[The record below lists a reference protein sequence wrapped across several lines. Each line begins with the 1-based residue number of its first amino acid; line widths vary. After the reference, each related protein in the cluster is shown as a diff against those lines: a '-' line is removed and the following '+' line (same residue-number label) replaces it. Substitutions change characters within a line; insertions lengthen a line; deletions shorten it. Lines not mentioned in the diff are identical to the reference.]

1 MYDLDKKVLNLIDF
15 GAGRTFP
22 TEFLGQYLEIIHGA
36 YTSDKQKIMENS
48 LAMGFL
54 TGEENREMENAHH
67 TGVMIVGEP
76 FRTSHRDELYDFAAA
91 GFTHKITKLLPTMS
105 KHRLTPPPPE
115 IYSLHKK
122 VVGTYLMCIKLGAKV
137 PARRIF
143 EDTYENW
150 HRLHSGK
157 PLIER
162 QDYF

>member
-1 MYDLDKKVLNLIDF
+1 
-15 GAGRTFP
+15 
-22 TEFLGQYLEIIHGA
+22 
-36 YTSDKQKIMENS
+36 
-48 LAMGFL
+48 MGFL
-54 TGEENREMENAHH
+54 TGEENRDMQDAHT

-76 FRTSHRDELYDFAAA
+76 FRTSHRDELYDFASA
-91 GFTHKITKLLPTMS
+91 GFTQKITKLLPTMS

-150 HRLHSGK
+150 SRLHGGQSI
-157 PLIER
+157 LER
-162 QDYF
+162 RNY